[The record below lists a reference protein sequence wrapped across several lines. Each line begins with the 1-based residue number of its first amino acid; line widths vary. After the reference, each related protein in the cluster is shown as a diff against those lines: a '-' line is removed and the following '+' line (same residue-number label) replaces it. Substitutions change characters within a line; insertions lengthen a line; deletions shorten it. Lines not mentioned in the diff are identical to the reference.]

1 MYSLFCKTESK
12 RVWNVEGIIS
22 AQRNLQTGL
31 RFQQNSK
38 GGKTYTESQALK

>member
-1 MYSLFCKTESK
+1 MYSLFYKTENE
-12 RVWNVEGIIS
+12 RVWSVEGIIS

-38 GGKTYTESQALK
+38 ESKA